1 MDTLGSALLHEYT
14 HASDLVQ
21 PPLEETTNDPA
32 YGFYNARN
40 LANKDLA
47 KSNADSY
54 ALFASELTWTLTCNR
69 AFDPPVKDN
78 FPDKATDNK
87 GSDTKGS
94 SSKGSSSKGS
104 GKDSSGKGS
113 SKDSSSK
120 GSSSKGSSSKGS
132 SSKGSSSKGSSSKG
146 SSGKGNSGKGS
157 SGKGSSS
164 KGTTKGTKRQTPRH
178 DIQSASSLHKRTAF
192 SQPYQHP
199 IPNTN
204 VDNTYTVEQMDQFLE
219 GHIDALQL
227 CRVAIKQSTKNP
239 TRFDKVFRE
248 YFDPNDRALVI
259 SKSLPRWEQDRSV
272 EGR

>member
-1 MDTLGSALLHEYT
+1 MGGGKGKEWPHANNRKCSNIGNRVSYYMDTLGSALLHEYT
-14 HASDLVQ
+14 HAPDLVQ

-54 ALFASELTWTLTCNR
+54 ALFASELTWTLICNR

-78 FPDKATDNK
+78 SPDKATDNK

-94 SSKGSSSKGS
+94 SSKGSSN
-104 GKDSSGKGS
+104 
-113 SKDSSSK
+113 
-120 GSSSKGSSSKGS
+120 
-132 SSKGSSSKGSSSKG
+132 KGSSSKGSSSKG
-146 SSGKGNSGKGS
+146 SSGKGSSGKGSSSKGS

-164 KGTTKGTKRQTPRH
+164 KGTTKGTKRQTPRLET
-178 DIQSASSLHKRTAF
+178 QSASLLHKRTAF

-199 IPNTN
+199 IPKTN